1 MFFRE
6 RPEETKDIVLL
17 TGVATDTRVWKPTFV
32 SLSRLGWKV
41 RVPERPRSGI
51 IDREAEAIKDL
62 CKGAIV
68 IGVSGGATLALELAS
83 REPEISAVIAHEPA
97 AGSLAPHL
105 LDDAVH
111 ALNRDGV
118 AEFART
124 LYGPSWTPDMNTST
138 ESCVRGE
145 LSMFRSFEPKE
156 PILKADRVILT
167 VGSRSPRNRYSSVK
181 SVADKLQID
190 WCVLPKTS
198 HAAHIDGAFSSLS
211 SVPDS
216 DRGWNL
222 NIF

>member
-1 MFFRE
+1 MMFFRE

-32 SLSRLGWKV
+32 SLSRLGW
-41 RVPERPRSGI
+41 
-51 IDREAEAIKDL
+51 
-62 CKGAIV
+62 KGAIV

-105 LDDAVH
+105 LDDAVR
-111 ALNRDGV
+111 ALNRGGV
-118 AEFART
+118 SEFART

-145 LSMFRSFEPKE
+145 LSMFRSFEPQE

-167 VGSRSPRNRYSSVK
+167 VGSRSPQIYSR
-181 SVADKLQID
+181 
-190 WCVLPKTS
+190 
-198 HAAHIDGAFSSLS
+198 LS
-211 SVPDS
+211 
-216 DRGWNL
+216 GYL
-222 NIF
+222 IFFLE